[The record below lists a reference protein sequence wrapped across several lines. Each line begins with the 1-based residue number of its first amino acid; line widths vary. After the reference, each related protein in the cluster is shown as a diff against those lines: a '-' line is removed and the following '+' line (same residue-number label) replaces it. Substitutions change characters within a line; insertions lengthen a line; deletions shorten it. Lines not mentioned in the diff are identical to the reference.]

1 MKFDRGICPGNL
13 MSDFRHFMKRGAVMN
28 EMANERRLIEACQLG
43 DREAF
48 RELFDA
54 HKDRVWTIALR
65 FTGDESAARDVT
77 QQVFLKLFTNIAGF
91 RHESNFRTWLY
102 RLVANE
108 CMDEFRKKRRLIPL
122 DFLKG
127 GRPGFSD
134 ERDEDCG
141 EIELKDWRQEPLQE
155 ELLSK
160 LETSEAVMAALMQL
174 KPKLRMAIVLK
185 YFEDLSYEQMAAALG
200 CSMGTV
206 ASRLNRG
213 HKALAQK
220 LAHLRS

>member
-1 MKFDRGICPGNL
+1 
-13 MSDFRHFMKRGAVMN
+13 MN
-28 EMANERRLIEACQLG
+28 EQAGERRLIEACQRG

-48 RELFDA
+48 RELFEA

-77 QQVFLKLFTNIAGF
+77 QQVFLKLFTSIAGF
-91 RHESNFRTWLY
+91 RHESNFKTWLY
-102 RLVANE
+102 RMAANE
-108 CMDEFRKKRRLIPL
+108 CMDEFRKRRRLVPL
-122 DFLKG
+122 DFF
-127 GRPGFSD
+127 RPASGA

-141 EIELKDWRQEPLQE
+141 GVEMKDWRQEPLQE
-155 ELLSK
+155 ERLAQ
-160 LETSEAVMAALMQL
+160 LEVSEAVLAALTQL

-185 YFEDLSYEQMAAALG
+185 YFEDMSYEQMAEALG

-213 HKALAQK
+213 HKELARR
-220 LAHLRS
+220 LVHLKQ

>member
-1 MKFDRGICPGNL
+1 MKW
-13 MSDFRHFMKRGAVMN
+13 GAVMS
-28 EMANERRLIEACQLG
+28 EQASERRLIEACQRG

-48 RELFDA
+48 RALFEA
-54 HKDRVWTIALR
+54 HKDRVWTVALR
-65 FTGDESAARDVT
+65 FTGDENAARDVT
-77 QQVFLKLFTNIAGF
+77 QQVFLKLFTSIAGF
-91 RHESNFRTWLY
+91 RHESNFKTWLY

-108 CMDEFRKKRRLIPL
+108 CMDEFRKRRRLVPF
-122 DFLKG
+122 DFL
-127 GRPGFSD
+127 RPAFSD

-141 EIELKDWRQEPLQE
+141 EVEMKDLGQKPLQE
-155 ELLSK
+155 ER
-160 LETSEAVMAALMQL
+160 LERLEISEAVLAALMQL

-185 YFEDLSYEQMAAALG
+185 YFEDLSYEQMAQALG

>member
-1 MKFDRGICPGNL
+1 
-13 MSDFRHFMKRGAVMN
+13 MN
-28 EMANERRLIEACQLG
+28 EQASERRLIEACQRG

-48 RELFDA
+48 RELFEA
-54 HKDRVWTIALR
+54 HKDRVWTVALR

-77 QQVFLKLFTNIAGF
+77 QQVFLKLFTSIAGF
-91 RHESNFRTWLY
+91 RHESNFKTWLY
-102 RLVANE
+102 RMVANE
-108 CMDEFRKKRRLIPL
+108 CMDEFRKRRRLIPL
-122 DFLKG
+122 DFF
-127 GRPGFSD
+127 RPSSGA

-141 EIELKDWRQEPLQE
+141 EVEMKDWRQEPLQE
-155 ELLSK
+155 ERLAQ
-160 LETSEAVMAALMQL
+160 LEVSEAVMAALTQL

-185 YFEDLSYEQMAAALG
+185 YFEDLSYGQMAEALG

-220 LAHLRS
+220 LAHLKK

>member
-1 MKFDRGICPGNL
+1 
-13 MSDFRHFMKRGAVMN
+13 MS
-28 EMANERRLIEACQLG
+28 EMASEGRLIEACQRG

-48 RELFDA
+48 HELFDA

-65 FTGDESAARDVT
+65 FTGDENAARDVT

-91 RHESNFRTWLY
+91 RHESNFKTWLY

-108 CMDEFRKKRRLIPL
+108 CMDEFRKNRRLIPL
-122 DFLKG
+122 DFF
-127 GRPGFSD
+127 RPAFSD
-134 ERDEDCG
+134 GRDEDCG
-141 EIELKDWRQEPLQE
+141 EVEINDWRQEPLQE
-155 ELLSK
+155 ERLTRLEVSK
-160 LETSEAVMAALMQL
+160 AVLAALMKL

-185 YFEDLSYEQMAAALG
+185 YFEDLSYEQMAEALG

-213 HKALAQK
+213 HKALARR
-220 LAHLRS
+220 LAHLKQ

>member
-1 MKFDRGICPGNL
+1 
-13 MSDFRHFMKRGAVMN
+13 MS
-28 EMANERRLIEACQLG
+28 EMASERRLIEACQRG

-48 RELFDA
+48 RDLFDA
-54 HKDRVWTIALR
+54 HKDRVWTVALR

-91 RHESNFRTWLY
+91 RHESNFKTWLY

-108 CMDEFRKKRRLIPL
+108 CMDEFRKRRRLVPL
-122 DFLKG
+122 DF
-127 GRPGFSD
+127 FHSD
-134 ERDEDCG
+134 ERDEDGG
-141 EIELKDWRQEPLQE
+141 EVEMKDWRQEPLQE
-155 ELLSK
+155 ERLAR
-160 LETSEAVMAALMQL
+160 LEVSEAVLAALTQL

-185 YFEDLSYEQMAAALG
+185 YFEDLSYEQMAETLG

-213 HKALAQK
+213 HKALARR
-220 LAHLRS
+220 LAHLRD

>member
-1 MKFDRGICPGNL
+1 LIAGIGYENL
-13 MSDFRHFMKRGAVMN
+13 MSDFRQIMKRGAVMSD
-28 EMANERRLIEACQLG
+28 MASERRLIEACQLG

-48 RELFDA
+48 RELFDV

-65 FTGDESAARDVT
+65 FTGDENAARDVT

-91 RHESNFRTWLY
+91 RHESNFKTWLY

-108 CMDEFRKKRRLIPL
+108 CMDEFRKNRRLIPL

-127 GRPGFSD
+127 GRPAFSD

-141 EIELKDWRQEPLQE
+141 EVELKDWRQEPLQE
-155 ELLSK
+155 EQLSR
-160 LETSEAVMAALMQL
+160 LETSDAVLAALMQL

-185 YFEDLSYEQMAAALG
+185 YFEDLSYEQMAEALG

-220 LAHLRS
+220 LAHLRSS

>member
-1 MKFDRGICPGNL
+1 
-13 MSDFRHFMKRGAVMN
+13 MSEQVSD
-28 EMANERRLIEACQLG
+28 RRLIEACQRG

-48 RELFDA
+48 RELFDS
-54 HKDRVWTIALR
+54 HKDRVWTVALR

-77 QQVFLKLFTNIAGF
+77 QQVFLKLFTSIAGF
-91 RHESNFRTWLY
+91 RHESNFKTWLY

-108 CMDEFRKKRRLIPL
+108 CMDEFRKRRRLISF
-122 DFLKG
+122 DSF
-127 GRPGFSD
+127 RSD
-134 ERDEDCG
+134 DRDEDHG
-141 EIELKDWRQEPLQE
+141 EVDMKDWRQEPLQE
-155 ELLSK
+155 ERLAR
-160 LETSEAVMAALMQL
+160 LEISDAVLAALMQL

-185 YFEDLSYEQMAAALG
+185 YFEDLSYEQMADALG

-213 HKALAQK
+213 HKALARK

>member
-1 MKFDRGICPGNL
+1 
-13 MSDFRHFMKRGAVMN
+13 MSEQAG
-28 EMANERRLIEACQLG
+28 EWRLIEACQSG

-54 HKDRVWTIALR
+54 HKDRVWAVALR

-77 QQVFLKLFTNIAGF
+77 QQVFLKLFTSIAGF
-91 RHESNFRTWLY
+91 RHESNFKTWLY

-108 CMDEFRKKRRLIPL
+108 CMDEFRKRRRLIPL
-122 DFLKG
+122 DFF
-127 GRPGFSD
+127 RPTSGD

-141 EIELKDWRQEPLQE
+141 AIETKDWRQEPLQE
-155 ELLSK
+155 EQLAR
-160 LETSEAVMAALMQL
+160 LEVSEAVLAALAQL

-185 YFEDLSYEQMAAALG
+185 YFDDLSYEQMAEALG
-200 CSMGTV
+200 CSAGTV

-220 LAHLRS
+220 LAHLRK

>member
-1 MKFDRGICPGNL
+1 
-13 MSDFRHFMKRGAVMN
+13 MSDFRHFMKRGAVMSD
-28 EMANERRLIEACQLG
+28 MASERRLIEACQRG

-48 RELFDA
+48 HELFDA
-54 HKDRVWTIALR
+54 HKDGVWTIALR
-65 FTGDESAARDVT
+65 FTGDESVARDVT
-77 QQVFLKLFTNIAGF
+77 QQVFLKLFTSIAGF
-91 RHESNFRTWLY
+91 RHESNFKTWLY

-127 GRPGFSD
+127 GRPAFSD
-134 ERDEDCG
+134 DRDEDCG
-141 EIELKDWRQEPLQE
+141 EVEIKDWREEPLQE
-155 ELLSK
+155 ERLAR
-160 LETSEAVMAALMQL
+160 LEISEAVLAALMQL

-185 YFEDLSYEQMAAALG
+185 YFEDLSYEQMAEALG

>member
-1 MKFDRGICPGNL
+1 
-13 MSDFRHFMKRGAVMN
+13 MSEQASDGH
-28 EMANERRLIEACQLG
+28 LIEACQRG

-48 RELFDA
+48 RELFEA
-54 HKDRVWTIALR
+54 HKDRVWTVALR

-77 QQVFLKLFTNIAGF
+77 QQVFLKLFTSIAGF
-91 RHESNFRTWLY
+91 RHESNFKTWLY

-108 CMDEFRKKRRLIPL
+108 CMDEFRKRRRLVPL
-122 DFLKG
+122 DFF
-127 GRPGFSD
+127 RPASGE

-141 EIELKDWRQEPLQE
+141 AVEMKDWRQEPLQE
-155 ELLSK
+155 ERLAR
-160 LETSEAVMAALMQL
+160 LEVSEAVLAALAQL

-185 YFEDLSYEQMAAALG
+185 YFEDLSYEQMAETLG

-213 HKALAQK
+213 HKELARRLWRLKQ
-220 LAHLRS
+220 

>member
-1 MKFDRGICPGNL
+1 
-13 MSDFRHFMKRGAVMN
+13 MSEQAGD
-28 EMANERRLIEACQLG
+28 RRLIEACQQG

-54 HKDRVWTIALR
+54 HKDRVWTVAMR

-91 RHESNFRTWLY
+91 RHESNFKTWLY

-108 CMDEFRKKRRLIPL
+108 CMDEFRKRRRLVPF
-122 DFLKG
+122 DFL
-127 GRPGFSD
+127 RPAFSD

-141 EIELKDWRQEPLQE
+141 EIEMKGWRQEPLQE
-155 ELLSK
+155 ERLAR
-160 LETSEAVMAALMQL
+160 LEISEAVLAALMQL

-185 YFEDLSYEQMAAALG
+185 YFEDLSYGQMAEALG

-220 LAHLRS
+220 LAHLKSG

>member
-1 MKFDRGICPGNL
+1 
-13 MSDFRHFMKRGAVMN
+13 MSEQAG
-28 EMANERRLIEACQLG
+28 EWRLIEACQSG

-54 HKDRVWTIALR
+54 HKDRVWAVALR

-77 QQVFLKLFTNIAGF
+77 QQVFLKLFTSIAGF
-91 RHESNFRTWLY
+91 RHESNFKTWLY

-108 CMDEFRKKRRLIPL
+108 CMDEFRKRRRLIPL
-122 DFLKG
+122 DFF
-127 GRPGFSD
+127 RPASGD
-134 ERDEDCG
+134 ERGEDCG
-141 EIELKDWRQEPLQE
+141 ALEMKEWRQEPLQE
-155 ELLSK
+155 ERLAR
-160 LETSEAVMAALMQL
+160 LEVSEAVLAALAQL

-185 YFEDLSYEQMAAALG
+185 YFEDLSYEQMAEALG
-200 CSMGTV
+200 CSAGTV

-220 LAHLRS
+220 LAHLRK

>member
-1 MKFDRGICPGNL
+1 
-13 MSDFRHFMKRGAVMN
+13 MSEQASEG
-28 EMANERRLIEACQLG
+28 RLIEACQSG

-48 RELFDA
+48 RELFEA
-54 HKDRVWTIALR
+54 HKDRVWTVALR

-77 QQVFLKLFTNIAGF
+77 QQVFLKLFTSIGGF
-91 RHESNFRTWLY
+91 RHESNFKTWLY
-102 RLVANE
+102 RLVTNE
-108 CMDEFRKKRRLIPL
+108 CMDEFRKRRRLVPL
-122 DFLKG
+122 DFF
-127 GRPGFSD
+127 RPASGE

-141 EIELKDWRQEPLQE
+141 AVEMKDWRQEPLQE
-155 ELLSK
+155 ERLAQ
-160 LETSEAVMAALMQL
+160 LEVSEAVLAALAQL

-185 YFEDLSYEQMAAALG
+185 YFEDLSYEQMAETLG

-220 LAHLRS
+220 LAHLRK

>member
-1 MKFDRGICPGNL
+1 
-13 MSDFRHFMKRGAVMN
+13 MSEQAG
-28 EMANERRLIEACQLG
+28 EWRLIEACQSG

-54 HKDRVWTIALR
+54 HKDRVWAVALR

-77 QQVFLKLFTNIAGF
+77 QQIFLKLFTSIAGF
-91 RHESNFRTWLY
+91 RHESNFKTWLY

-108 CMDEFRKKRRLIPL
+108 CMDEFRKRRRLVPL
-122 DFLKG
+122 DFF
-127 GRPGFSD
+127 RPASGD

-141 EIELKDWRQEPLQE
+141 AIEMKEWRQEPLQE
-155 ELLSK
+155 ERLAR
-160 LETSEAVMAALMQL
+160 LEISEAVLAALMQL

-185 YFEDLSYEQMAAALG
+185 YFEDLSYEQMAETLG